1 MKQTNHTRKVSGDGR
16 TEKQRNKCWGGW
28 PCVLSCLLCGNNCF
42 SQLHFRNHK
51 SFCRL
56 WTICSSKTVFT
67 TWSEC
72 HSANLTI
79 TFYPTYGAYRV
90 TQTKKNQLF
99 WIYIIQILNQQY
111 PIYCC
116 PSYWVAIKNVANF
129 IRVLRASIMHCS
141 TKFCSC
147 YARKLK
153 ICNNEITVSYVAILH
168 LDKIISN
175 RLN

>member
-1 MKQTNHTRKVSGDGR
+1 MCAQLFVMWQQLLFSASFQKPQI
-16 TEKQRNKCWGGW
+16 
-28 PCVLSCLLCGNNCF
+28 VLY
-42 SQLHFRNHK
+42 
-51 SFCRL
+51 RL

-72 HSANLTI
+72 HSSNLTI
-79 TFYPTYGAYRV
+79 TFYPTYGAYQV

-99 WIYIIQILNQQY
+99 WIYIMHILNQQY

-116 PSYWVAIKNVANF
+116 PSYRVAIKNVANF

-141 TKFCSC
+141 IKFCSC

-153 ICNNEITVSYVAILH
+153 ICNTEITVSYVAILH
-168 LDKIISN
+168 LDKTISN